1 MFFLTTSKKKYEN
14 GQTYPSF
21 EINQFRHRI
30 FNTLNERMIMANLK
44 QRLNRRNSRTSY
56 TLFIEKKNKIPELKT
71 EKNHKMYNIFD
82 KVNKS
87 GLNVKKHK
95 NLGDVLYS
103 GYKRS
108 DFIKRKK

>member
-1 MFFLTTSKKKYEN
+1 MNEWLWLTWNNVQTGETPEHPTPCLLKKK
-14 GQTYPSF
+14 
-21 EINQFRHRI
+21 
-30 FNTLNERMIMANLK
+30 
-44 QRLNRRNSRTSY
+44 
-56 TLFIEKKNKIPELKT
+56 KIPELKT

>member
-1 MFFLTTSKKKYEN
+1 MFFLTTSKKEYAN

-56 TLFIEKKNKIPELKT
+56 TLFIEKKKKIPELKT

-87 GLNVKKHK
+87 GLNVKKHE

>member
-1 MFFLTTSKKKYEN
+1 
-14 GQTYPSF
+14 
-21 EINQFRHRI
+21 
-30 FNTLNERMIMANLK
+30 MANLK
-44 QRLNRRNSRTSY
+44 QRLNR
-56 TLFIEKKNKIPELKT
+56 KKLQNILHPVYWKKKKKIPELKT

-87 GLNVKKHK
+87 RLNVKKHK
-95 NLGDVLYS
+95 NLGDVSYS

>member
-1 MFFLTTSKKKYEN
+1 
-14 GQTYPSF
+14 
-21 EINQFRHRI
+21 
-30 FNTLNERMIMANLK
+30 MIMANLK

-56 TLFIEKKNKIPELKT
+56 TLFIEKKKIPELKT